1 MVRYAVASCLMET
14 KYSVDKNHKI
24 SNQINKI
31 MKKIITLLL
40 LTLSVY
46 DTFSQDVI
54 TYKNGK
60 TQKVVV
66 LTTNEKDITC
76 QDFDSK
82 EQFTI
87 SRSLIESVVYQA
99 GKTEPFGV
107 ILAKSVKTAPLVNNV
122 VVQTQDTVHFQRG
135 GSMIY
140 KGVEY
145 FKPNDVIGILS
156 KDSNVEIGGYLDAY
170 KTNISVGKVFSF
182 VGGFGMG
189 WPIGGLITGK
199 KFDTGLFL
207 GGVGVAAIG
216 IGIFGSSAIKALKNA
231 TSSYNKRINEKKVSL
246 SPIIYQDNY
255 QQSNVGLVIGF

>member
-1 MVRYAVASCLMET
+1 
-14 KYSVDKNHKI
+14 
-24 SNQINKI
+24 
-31 MKKIITLLL
+31 MKRIITLLL

-46 DTFSQDVI
+46 GAFSQDVI

-60 TQKVVV
+60 TQKVLVF
-66 LTTNEKDITC
+66 TTNDNDITC
-76 QDFDSK
+76 QDFESK

-107 ILAKSVKTAPLVNNV
+107 VLAKPVKTAPLVNNV
-122 VVQTQDTVHFQRG
+122 IVQSQDTVNFQRG
-135 GSMIY
+135 GSITY

-145 FKPNDVIGILS
+145 FKPDDVVGVLS
-156 KDSNVEIGGYLDAY
+156 KDSNVEIAGYLDAY

-182 VGGFGMG
+182 IGGFGMG
-189 WPIGGLITGK
+189 WPIGGLISGR

-207 GGVGVAAIG
+207 GGVGVVAIG
-216 IGIFGSSAIKALKNA
+216 IGVFGSSAIKALKNA
-231 TSSYNKRINEKKVSL
+231 TLSYNRRIKEKKISFI
-246 SPIIYQDNY
+246 PIFYQDRY

>member
-1 MVRYAVASCLMET
+1 
-14 KYSVDKNHKI
+14 
-24 SNQINKI
+24 
-31 MKKIITLLL
+31 MKKFITLLL

-46 DTFSQDVI
+46 SAFSQDII

-60 TQKVVV
+60 TQKVLV
-66 LTTNEKDITC
+66 LTTNENDITC
-76 QDFDSK
+76 QDFESK

-87 SRSLIESVVYQA
+87 SRSFIETVIYQA

-107 ILAKSVKTAPLVNNV
+107 VLAKPVKTAPLVNNV
-122 VVQTQDTVHFQRG
+122 IAQTQDTVHYQRG
-135 GSMIY
+135 GSIIY

-145 FKPNDVIGILS
+145 FKTDDVIGILS

-170 KTNISVGKVFSF
+170 KTNMSVGKVFSF

-189 WPIGGLITGK
+189 WPIGGLIAGR

-216 IGIFGSSAIKALKNA
+216 VGVFGSSAIKALKNA

-246 SPIIYQDNY
+246 SPIFYQDKY
-255 QQSNVGLVIGF
+255 LQSNVGLVFSF

>member
-1 MVRYAVASCLMET
+1 
-14 KYSVDKNHKI
+14 
-24 SNQINKI
+24 

-40 LTLSVY
+40 LTLSFY
-46 DTFSQDVI
+46 GAFSQDII

-66 LTTNEKDITC
+66 LTTNNNDITC
-76 QDFDSK
+76 QDFESK

-107 ILAKSVKTAPLVNNV
+107 VLAKPVKVAPLVNNV
-122 VVQTQDTVHFQRG
+122 IVQTQDTVHYQRG
-135 GSMIY
+135 GSIIY

-145 FKPNDVIGILS
+145 FKTDDIVGILS

-170 KTNISVGKVFSF
+170 KTNIGVGKVVSF
-182 VGGFGMG
+182 IGGFGMG
-189 WPIGGLITGK
+189 WPIGGLIAGR

-207 GGVGVAAIG
+207 GGVGVTAIG
-216 IGIFGSSAIKALKNA
+216 IGVFGSSAVKALKNA
-231 TSSYNKRINEKKVSL
+231 TSSYNKRVNEKKISL
-246 SPIIYQDNY
+246 SPIFYQDKY
-255 QQSNVGLVIGF
+255 EQSNVGLVIGF